1 MSTSLSPEVSGLL
14 NQLSELSNGLK
25 NGQPGAR
32 EGLMGAC
39 SGLISELAH
48 PMESI
53 LMLMWA
59 QVRSSFDRASK
70 DAGLIKRISQHI
82 TLFFA

>member
-1 MSTSLSPEVSGLL
+1 MSAPLSPEVSGLL
-14 NQLSELSNGLK
+14 TQLSELSSGLK

-39 SGLISELAH
+39 SALISELAH

-53 LMLMWA
+53 LMLTWA
-59 QVRSSFDRASK
+59 QVGFKPCTADFWVV
-70 DAGLIKRISQHI
+70 GLIV
-82 TLFFA
+82 TNCL

>member
-1 MSTSLSPEVSGLL
+1 MSASLSPEVSGLL
-14 NQLSELSNGLK
+14 NQLSELSSGLK

-39 SGLISELAH
+39 LAMFSELAH

-53 LMLMWA
+53 MMLFWA
-59 QVRSSFDRASK
+59 QVGFSTFV
-70 DAGLIKRISQHI
+70 
-82 TLFFA
+82 